1 MSTPTKAQH
10 PWAWFTD
17 KVLPP
22 VFAAMCIGAM
32 MSGFATYQ
40 AVQALTNRVEQ
51 HEKDLVQLKARIEA
65 VATSSVTRAE
75 LLETLK
81 RVELQLQLM
90 MAQAGVRGK
99 VKVE

>member
-1 MSTPTKAQH
+1 MADNKQH

-40 AVQALTNRVEQ
+40 AVQALTSRLET
-51 HEKDLVQLKARIEA
+51 HDKELVQLKARIEV
-65 VATSSVTRAE
+65 VATSSVTRSE

-90 MAQAGVRGK
+90 MAQSGIKGK
-99 VKVE
+99 VRVE